1 MALCAKYI
9 VVSSDQYTDLLNSSS
24 FFNFDLIFKNFDL
37 IYSHDSLI
45 NQFTMIPNSYNDST
59 IFLPNSRKSSI
70 RFMIASIFTR
80 NIIFILFS
88 YDKKKKMIVS
98 N

>member
-9 VVSSDQYTDLLNSSS
+9 VISSDQYTDLLNSSS

-45 NQFTMIPNSYNDST
+45 NLQWFPIPIMILQFS
-59 IFLPNSRKSSI
+59 FLTVENH
-70 RFMIASIFTR
+70 RFAS
-80 NIIFILFS
+80 
-88 YDKKKKMIVS
+88 
-98 N
+98 

>member
-1 MALCAKYI
+1 MILYAKYI

-45 NQFTMIPNSYNDST
+45 NLQ
-59 IFLPNSRKSSI
+59 
-70 RFMIASIFTR
+70 
-80 NIIFILFS
+80 
-88 YDKKKKMIVS
+88 
-98 N
+98 